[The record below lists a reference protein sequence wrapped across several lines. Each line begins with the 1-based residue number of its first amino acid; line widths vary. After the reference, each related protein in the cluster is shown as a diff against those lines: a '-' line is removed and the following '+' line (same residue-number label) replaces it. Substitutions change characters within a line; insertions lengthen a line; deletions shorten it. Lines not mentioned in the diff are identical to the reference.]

1 MVKKVSV
8 SKRTSLP
15 KSVMKAKGTFQPNEG
30 FGKTHRAE
38 KTETRYFPGPLRK
51 LISSTGSKVTTR
63 SASSFGNFISFRK
76 KPQVLKFAR
85 KKVAKNFGNLSLYSV
100 SRIVP
105 KKRKVVSFRRKY
117 NSGASFYIGLR

>member
-85 KKVAKNFGNLSLYSV
+85 KKVAKKLRKPFSLLGKSH
-100 SRIVP
+100 SAE
-105 KKRKVVSFRRKY
+105 KTK
-117 NSGASFYIGLR
+117 SGQLPQKI